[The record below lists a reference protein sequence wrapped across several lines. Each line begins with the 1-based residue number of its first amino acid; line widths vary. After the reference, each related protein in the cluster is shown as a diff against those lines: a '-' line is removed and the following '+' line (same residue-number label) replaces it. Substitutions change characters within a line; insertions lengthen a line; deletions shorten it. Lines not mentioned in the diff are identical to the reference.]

1 MSLNQPNTPVQ
12 TRKDVDFAAPAQRK
26 TLTLWSNVDFMKF
39 WTGETISL
47 FGTQVTL
54 LALPLTAVL
63 ELSVSSEQ
71 LGLLRFLESFPYILL
86 PLLFGAWVDR
96 RRKRPLMIMTNA
108 TRALLIGL
116 IPLLAIFHLLSLTPL
131 YLIAFCIGVFTVLFD
146 LCWLSFVPALVP
158 KEHLIEANSRV
169 GTSSAAA
176 EVCGPGLGG
185 LLVQLLSAPLALL
198 ADSCS
203 YVISVISLLLIR
215 HPEPQPEKAADAH
228 LLKEIGEGLGFMW
241 NNPYIRTLALQAGA
255 WNFCDGIVEVVFLLY
270 AVRQLG
276 FSAGVIGTIYAI
288 GAVGGL
294 LGATIAGPLARRFP
308 LGPVICAT
316 FTLGS
321 TPFILLPLLAGPQ
334 LVVAVGSTIVFFLVR
349 TALGIYFV
357 QSISLRQAVTPT
369 ALMARMNA
377 TLRLISYSGV
387 SLGPLTAGFLGTWLG
402 LRPSLWVAGI
412 GFIVALVPIF
422 FSPIRRLRGFP
433 SAA

>member
-1 MSLNQPNTPVQ
+1 MSTNRPNTPVQ
-12 TRKDVDFAAPAQRK
+12 ARKDVEFAVAVRRK
-26 TLTLWSNVDFMKF
+26 ALWNNVDFMKF

-47 FGTQVTL
+47 FGSQVTL

-63 ELSVSSEQ
+63 ELNAGSEQ
-71 LGLLRFLESFPYILL
+71 LGTLRFLESLPYLLL

-96 RRKRPLMIMTNA
+96 RRKRPLMILTNSA
-108 TRALLIGL
+108 RALLIGL
-116 IPLLAIFHLLSLTPL
+116 IPLLALFHHLSLVPL
-131 YLIAFCIGVFTVLFD
+131 YLIAFCTGIFTVLFD
-146 LCWLSFVPALVP
+146 LCWLSFVPAIVA

-176 EVCGPGLGG
+176 EVSGPGLGG
-185 LLVQLLSAPLALL
+185 LLVQFLSAPLALL

-203 YVISVISLLLIR
+203 YVLSVISLLLIR
-215 HPEPQPEKAADAH
+215 HREPQPERPADSH
-228 LLKEIGEGLGFMW
+228 LLREIGEGLNFMW
-241 NNPYIRTLALQAGA
+241 NNLYIRTLALQAGA
-255 WNFCDGIVEVVFLLY
+255 WNFCNGIVEVVFLLY

-294 LGATIAGPLARRFP
+294 LGAAIAGPLARRFP
-308 LGPVICAT
+308 LGSVICAT

-321 TPFILLPLLAGPQ
+321 TPFILLPLLGGPQ
-334 LVVAVGSTIVFFLVR
+334 WMVAVGSTIVFFLVR

-387 SLGPLTAGFLGTWLG
+387 SLGPLVAGFLGAWIG
-402 LRPSLWVAGI
+402 LRQSLWVAGI
-412 GFIVALVPIF
+412 GFIVALVAIF
-422 FSPIRRLRGFP
+422 FSPIRRLRSFP
-433 SAA
+433 SL